1 LTLSQ
6 ANANIGSLMKKL
18 LLLPLMFI
26 ATGCT
31 TTRIDDH
38 STKTYHNYNGRSESR
53 KDEETTLYTQTDDQ
67 YLSNVNDAPFYNK
80 SSRQASC
87 VDIPHYQQPSPVNH
101 HYYYGAVTNY
111 PSPVTGRTDPSV
123 VSPRITN
130 SYLPNMI
137 GNRSRY

>member
-1 LTLSQ
+1 
-6 ANANIGSLMKKL
+6 MRKL
-18 LLLPLMFI
+18 LFLPLMFI
-26 ATGCT
+26 VTSCT

-38 STKTYHNYNGRSESR
+38 STKTIHNYNGRSESR
-53 KDEETTLYTQTDDQ
+53 KDDTSKEETTVYTQTDDQ
-67 YLSNVNDAPFYNK
+67 YLSNLNDAPFYNK
-80 SSRQASC
+80 TARQMPC
-87 VDIPHYQQPSPVNH
+87 VEMPYYRQPAPVNH

-111 PSPVTGRTDPSV
+111 PTPVIGRTDPAS

>member
-1 LTLSQ
+1 
-6 ANANIGSLMKKL
+6 MRKL
-18 LLLPLMFI
+18 IFLPLMFI

-38 STKTYHNYNGRSESR
+38 STKTIHNYNGQSDSR
-53 KDEETTLYTQTDDQ
+53 KDSETTVYTQSDDQ
-67 YLSNVNDAPFYNK
+67 YLSNINDAPFYNK
-80 SSRQASC
+80 PARQASC
-87 VDIPHYQQPSPVNH
+87 VDMPYYPPAAPVNH

-111 PSPVTGRTDPSV
+111 PSPVIGRTDPAG

>member
-1 LTLSQ
+1 
-6 ANANIGSLMKKL
+6 
-18 LLLPLMFI
+18 MFI

-38 STKTYHNYNGRSESR
+38 STKTIHNYNGRSESR
-53 KDEETTLYTQTDDQ
+53 KDDTLNEETTVFTQTDDQ
-67 YLSNVNDAPFYNK
+67 YLRNVNDAPFYSK
-80 SSRQASC
+80 PARQASC
-87 VDIPHYQQPSPVNH
+87 VDDVPYYHQPAPVNH

-111 PSPVTGRTDPSV
+111 PTPVTGRTDPSV

>member
-1 LTLSQ
+1 
-6 ANANIGSLMKKL
+6 MKKL

-26 ATGCT
+26 ATGCS

-38 STKTYHNYNGRSESR
+38 STKTYHNYNGQSESR
-53 KDEETTLYTQTDDQ
+53 KDATSNEETTVFTQTDEQ

-80 SSRQASC
+80 SARQMPC
-87 VDIPHYQQPSPVNH
+87 VETPYYHQPSPVNH

-111 PSPVTGRTDPSV
+111 PTSISGRTDPAC
-123 VSPRITN
+123 VSPRITS

-137 GNRSRY
+137 GNRRIR